1 MAQGLKLSNGSNIS
15 GFSSPVQPDRGF
27 TRETTPNVIRAV
39 FGDGYEQ
46 RKVLGINN
54 NKEVFNCTFNN
65 RPNTETDDL
74 EAFLRSTNGVTNFI
88 FTIPDSNEG
97 SGELDIKVVCDK
109 WTKTINVP
117 TLANID
123 ATFREVFEPA

>member
-109 WTKTINVP
+109 WTKIHTHTGATGLNVQ
-117 TLANID
+117 L
-123 ATFREVFEPA
+123 RRVYES

>member
-1 MAQGLKLSNGSNIS
+1 MAQGLKLNSGSNIS

-27 TRETTPNVIRAV
+27 TRETTPNVTITQ

-46 RKVLGINN
+46 RKVRGINN
-54 NKEVFNCTFNN
+54 FKEMYNCTFTN

-74 EAFLRSTNGVTNFI
+74 EAFFRSTNGVTKFI
-88 FTIPDSNEG
+88 ITIPDSNQG

-109 WTKTINVP
+109 WTKTHTTTGATGLNVQ
-117 TLANID
+117 L
-123 ATFREVFEPA
+123 RRVYES